1 MIKFLEMEISPN
13 EKNSYGV
20 CALDL
25 IYKNS
30 QLSAAYIKWRS
41 KGDTTII
48 DKNEPKLTNR

>member
-1 MIKFLEMEISPN
+1 MIKFLEMGISPN

-25 IYKNS
+25 IYKNP
-30 QLSAAYIKWRS
+30 QLSAAYMKWRS

-48 DKNEPKLTNR
+48 DKNGPQLTNR